1 MILGDILGAAF
12 SARRAGLLTLGSFAM
27 GLLATSCKHPQSRP
41 SEELVVASASPSNR
55 ESREKP
61 PWLVKEDAPAV
72 PKGMVW
78 IPKGALV
85 AGTPP
90 GELPRIADQEMEGQ
104 QLILNGFFMDVFAYP
119 NEAAAIPLTN
129 VTLEQARALCVERG
143 KRLCSELEWERACKG
158 SSNTEYEYGSRYWAD
173 ACATGNPAQMLP
185 SGLHYACHSDFG
197 VRDLHGSVWEWTD
210 SPWGRGG
217 PENHVAIRGGNEIHG
232 EVVGRC
238 ANARQ
243 QAPDDK
249 SSELGFRCCMGERN
263 PAEVVLHV
271 TKGAFLERHNKV
283 DTGFANLVR
292 AALPEQA
299 EKALPKG
306 APFLVDRIWTWR
318 PMGNEALTVVG
329 GCATTGVQ
337 KHCGA
342 VIGRNLAGKW
352 QPLQWVHSGYFS
364 PEAHVDRDPHT

>member
-1 MILGDILGAAF
+1 
-12 SARRAGLLTLGSFAM
+12 
-27 GLLATSCKHPQSRP
+27 
-41 SEELVVASASPSNR
+41 
-55 ESREKP
+55 
-61 PWLVKEDAPAV
+61 
-72 PKGMVW
+72 
-78 IPKGALV
+78 
-85 AGTPP
+85 
-90 GELPRIADQEMEGQ
+90 
-104 QLILNGFFMDVFAYP
+104 
-119 NEAAAIPLTN
+119 
-129 VTLEQARALCVERG
+129 
-143 KRLCSELEWERACKG
+143 
-158 SSNTEYEYGSRYWAD
+158 
-173 ACATGNPAQMLP
+173 MLP

-364 PEAHVDRDPHT
+364 PEAHVDRDPHTLWLYGGDAHAHFRRAAFYRWGTVQIGDLQENPRPHASKP